1 MTEPKTHYPVVIIGA
16 GPAGCAT
23 STYLSKARIEHII
36 LDKSSFPRDKVCGDA
51 MSGKTTYVIKNA
63 DERWMKELMES
74 PSVLPSGGLC
84 FVAPNGKSLAIP
96 FGKKPDGYAPGF
108 TATRLFFDN
117 FLFKR
122 LDKKF
127 AKVLSPA
134 TLQSLE
140 YAAGIWQLS
149 IESEMGVES
158 YSAKMLVAAD
168 GDKSIVRK
176 KMGLQEAS
184 PKTSAVGLRAYYSGV
199 TGMKD
204 NQIELHFLPELIPG
218 YFWIFPLTNGRANI
232 GAGMLSADVRF
243 KKINLREK
251 MLEAIAKNPN
261 LKERFAYAK
270 LEGKILG
277 WGLPMGMEK
286 KPISGDG
293 YLLTGDA
300 AQLIDPFS
308 GEGIGNAM
316 YSGMKAAQAI
326 EAALAAHTFD
336 KAFFAKAYDEPMY
349 SRLWGELQTST
360 VLQRLCRFPW
370 LFNFV
375 INKANKSPTLKATI
389 TGMFTDL
396 DLRSKLRQPSFYLKM
411 IFNR

>member
-1 MTEPKTHYPVVIIGA
+1 MTQSKTHFPVVIVGA
-16 GPAGCAT
+16 GPAGFAT
-23 STYLSKARIEHII
+23 STYLSKAEIEHII

-51 MSGKTTYVIKNA
+51 MSGKTTYVLKNA
-63 DERWMKELMES
+63 NPNWLNELMES
-74 PSVLPSGGLC
+74 PSVLPSGGLS
-84 FVAPNGKSLAIP
+84 FVAPNGKSLSIP
-96 FGKKPDGYAPGF
+96 FGKKPDGFAPGF

-122 LDKKF
+122 LDRKF

-134 TLQSLE
+134 TLKSFE
-140 YAAGIWQLS
+140 RINGIWQLE
-149 IESEMGVES
+149 IENEHGVEKF
-158 YSAKMLVAAD
+158 SAEILVAAD

-176 KMGLQEAS
+176 KMGLREAS
-184 PKTSAVGLRAYYSGV
+184 VKTSAVGLRAYYSGV

-218 YFWIFPLTNGRANI
+218 YFWIFSLSNGRANI
-232 GAGMLSADVRF
+232 GAGMLSADIRF
-243 KKINLREK
+243 KKINLRER
-251 MLEAIAKNPN
+251 MLDAIANNPK
-261 LKERFAYAK
+261 LKERFANVK

-326 EAALAAHTFD
+326 QAALAGNRFD
-336 KAFFAKAYDEPMY
+336 KAFFAKEYDRPVY
-349 SRLWGELQTST
+349 SKLWGELLTST

-396 DLRSKLRQPSFYLKM
+396 DLRSKLRKPSFYFKM
-411 IFNR
+411 VFNR